1 MSDSKFGFLKETFLI
16 FDENNFFFFRWV
28 LILDEFHSFLFP
40 SLALISLSLSVESI
54 LWLFFHLRLL
64 LLIRQITIENYN

>member
-28 LILDEFHSFLFP
+28 LILDEFHS
-40 SLALISLSLSVESI
+40 SLSLSLS
-54 LWLFFHLRLL
+54 
-64 LLIRQITIENYN
+64 